1 MSTIQE
7 ILTREVPFKEL
18 NDIQVMKAIV
28 SNKLPEKPE
37 NGTIARLDEL
47 WNVCEGCWRTNPG
60 DRPKIEL
67 VLSML
72 KVKKNFL

>member
-1 MSTIQE
+1 M
-7 ILTREVPFKEL
+7 
-18 NDIQVMKAIV
+18 MAIV

-47 WNVCEGCWRTNPG
+47 WNVCEGCWRTNPR

-72 KVKKNFL
+72 KVKKELFIKKDADNHL